1 MSGVEPLALV
11 LGGAAAG
18 LFGSLLGLGGGL
30 LIIPYLTL
38 VFNVPMHTA
47 IATSLICVIATSSAA
62 AAVYVQRHLCD
73 IRLGMVLE
81 LATTTGAVAGGLF
94 ANILNPNVLA
104 TLFAG
109 LLFFTAWTMW
119 RRREPLPEAAIAPNA
134 DPTIPPVR
142 PTYRHLPG
150 GLGISFLAGNL
161 SGLLGV
167 GGGILKV
174 PAMHLVMGVP
184 LKIAT
189 ATSNLMIGV
198 TAAASGFIFFLRGRV
213 DLPLAAWIVFG
224 VFWGATLGARW
235 AAKVKTKTLRLVFVL
250 VLVVV
255 GIEMASKG
263 LSLHLPWQ
271 R

>member
-1 MSGVEPLALV
+1 MAEPLALV

-38 VFNVPMHTA
+38 VFHVPMHTA

-73 IRLGMVLE
+73 IRLGMLLE

-94 ANILNPNVLA
+94 ANILNQHVLE

-109 LLFFTAWTMW
+109 LMFFTAGSMW
-119 RRREPLPEAAIAPNA
+119 RRREGLPEAALVSNA
-134 DPTIPPVR
+134 DPVNLTER
-142 PTYRHLPG
+142 LAYRHLPG

-184 LKIAT
+184 FKIAT

-213 DLPLAAWIVFG
+213 DLPLSAWIVFG

-235 AAKVKTKTLRLVFVL
+235 ATKVKTKTLRLAFVV
-250 VLVVV
+250 VLIAV

-263 LSLHLPWQ
+263 LALPLPWQ